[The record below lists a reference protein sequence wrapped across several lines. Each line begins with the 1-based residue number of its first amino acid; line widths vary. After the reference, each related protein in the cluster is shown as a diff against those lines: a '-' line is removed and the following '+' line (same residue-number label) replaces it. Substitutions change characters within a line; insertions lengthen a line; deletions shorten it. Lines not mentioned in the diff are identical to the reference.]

1 MCEID
6 SNAVLIKVTVGKIQ
20 NFCKKLMINKP
31 NLERRTVE

>member
-6 SNAVLIKVTVGKIQ
+6 SNAVLKVTVGKIQ
-20 NFCKKLMINKP
+20 NFYKKLMINKP